1 MIFLIEKKKV
11 LFKSVSKKKKKYSFG
26 KKIKSIFKG
35 LKSLKIVKMH
45 FWQKL
50 KSKAFAKKFF
60 FFFFYLKAL
69 FLKRNLK

>member
-11 LFKSVSKKKKKYSFG
+11 LFKSVSKKKKKKEYSFG
-26 KKIKSIFKG
+26 KKIKSVFKG

-45 FWQKL
+45 FWKKL

-60 FFFFYLKAL
+60 FFFFLT
-69 FLKRNLK
+69 